1 MALKEINMI
10 IPNSSCTALLG
21 QNGAGKTTL
30 ISILTGQLN
39 LTNGYAFVKGHDVM
53 EETSVIQ
60 V

>member
-1 MALKEINMI
+1 MALKEISMV
-10 IPNSSCTALLG
+10 IPNNSCTALLG

-39 LTNGYAFVKGHDVM
+39 TTNGYAFVKGHDMM
-53 EETSVIQ
+53 EETSLVQ